1 MEMTIT
7 IEKIL
12 SGDVQAVS
20 RLIRM
25 IDDNHPAAVMIL
37 KQLFPHTGKAAIIG
51 LTGPPGAGKSTLTNQ
66 LIRSI
71 RKQQKTVG
79 VLAVDPSSPFTGGA
93 ILGDRIRMQEHFND
107 EGVFI
112 RSMAS
117 RGEFGGITSATR
129 GAITVLD
136 TMGKDYILVETVGVG
151 QDEIDIARVA
161 DTTVIVLAP
170 GLGDTIQTLKAGILE
185 VGDILVVNKAD
196 KPDANVAIAE
206 LKAMVALG
214 ISTNPGT
221 EDWQP
226 MVVPAIANTSQGI
239 SELWSAIE
247 TRLAYLSREPSPN
260 YKKRR
265 FWFHKLELVDL
276 VKRQFMENIL
286 KDLNQKGRLDDYVT
300 AIIKKEIDPYTAS
313 EQILAYLSKES

>member
-1 MEMTIT
+1 MTVS

-12 SGDVQAVS
+12 AGDIQAVS

-25 IDDNHPAAVMIL
+25 IDDNLSDSMMML

-51 LTGPPGAGKSTLTNQ
+51 LTGPPGVGKSTLTNQ
-66 LIRSI
+66 LIKSI
-71 RKQQKTVG
+71 REKQKTVG

-136 TMGKDYILVETVGVG
+136 AMGKDYILVETVGVG

-161 DTTVIVLAP
+161 DTTIIVLAP
-170 GLGDTIQTLKAGILE
+170 GFGDTIQTLKAGILE
-185 VGDILVVNKAD
+185 VGDIFVVNKAD
-196 KPDANVAIAE
+196 KPDANVTIEE
-206 LKAMVALG
+206 LKTMVAWG
-214 ISTNPGT
+214 NSSDREPG
-221 EDWQP
+221 DWQP
-226 MVVPAIANTSQGI
+226 MVIPTVANASQGI
-239 SELWSAIE
+239 SELLSALE
-247 TRLAYLSREPSPN
+247 TRLAYLSSEPSPN
-260 YKKRR
+260 YMRRR
-265 FWFHKLELVDL
+265 FYFHKLELVDL
-276 VKRQFMENIL
+276 VKKQFTETVL
-286 KDLNQKGRLDDYVT
+286 EDLNQKGRLDDYVT
-300 AIIKKEIDPYTAS
+300 AIIQKEIDPYTAS
-313 EQILAYLSKES
+313 EQILAYLSKNH

>member
-1 MEMTIT
+1 MRTTVT
-7 IEKIL
+7 IENIL
-12 SGDVQAVS
+12 AGDVQAVS

-25 IDDNHPAAVMIL
+25 IDDNHPDAVMML
-37 KQLFPHTGKAAIIG
+37 KQLFPHTGNAAIIG

-66 LIRSI
+66 LIKSI
-71 RKQQKTVG
+71 RKQHKTVG

-93 ILGDRIRMQEHFND
+93 ILGDRIRMQEHFDD

-129 GAITVLD
+129 GAISVLD
-136 TMGKDYILVETVGVG
+136 AMGKDFILVETVGVG

-161 DTTVIVLAP
+161 ETTLIVLAP

-185 VGDILVVNKAD
+185 VGDIFVVNKAD
-196 KPDANVAIAE
+196 KPDANVTIKE
-206 LKAMVALG
+206 LNAMVALG
-214 ISTNPGT
+214 ISSDHGP

-226 MVVPAIANTSQGI
+226 MVVPAIANSSQGI

-247 TRLAYLSREPSPN
+247 TRLAYLSREPSQN
-260 YKKRR
+260 DNQRR
-265 FWFHKLELVDL
+265 FYFHKLELVDL
-276 VKRQFMENIL
+276 VKKQFMENIV
-286 KDLNQKGRLDDYVT
+286 KDLNQKGRLDDYVA

-313 EQILAYLSKES
+313 EQILAYLSKDC

>member
-1 MEMTIT
+1 
-7 IEKIL
+7 
-12 SGDVQAVS
+12 
-20 RLIRM
+20 
-25 IDDNHPAAVMIL
+25 
-37 KQLFPHTGKAAIIG
+37 
-51 LTGPPGAGKSTLTNQ
+51 
-66 LIRSI
+66 
-71 RKQQKTVG
+71 
-79 VLAVDPSSPFTGGA
+79 
-93 ILGDRIRMQEHFND
+93 LGDRIRMQEHFND

-117 RGEFGGITSATR
+117 RGEFGGITFATR
-129 GAITVLD
+129 GALTVLD
-136 TMGKDYILVETVGVG
+136 AMGKDYILVETVGVG

-214 ISTNPGT
+214 ISTNPGP

-226 MVVPAIANTSQGI
+226 MVVSAIANSSQGI

-247 TRLAYLSREPSPN
+247 MHQAYLSREPSPN

-265 FWFHKLELVDL
+265 FYFHKLELVDL
-276 VKRQFMENIL
+276 VKKQFIENIL
-286 KDLNQKGRLDDYVT
+286 KDLNQKGRLDDYVA